1 MLLVI
6 IKKCKSSKSS
16 KKRGKKSKPFK
27 PSTKSKFV
35 KTVIIKA
42 MLVTWTYLLISSL
55 VQINTGFN
63 LEPRLP
69 LIKYG
74 HPDSYFGYSVAEHV
88 IINNDDRKPV

>member
-1 MLLVI
+1 
-6 IKKCKSSKSS
+6 
-16 KKRGKKSKPFK
+16 
-27 PSTKSKFV
+27 
-35 KTVIIKA
+35 